1 MQNDRLMFGRLP
13 RRGAVA
19 AVTLLLLG
27 CGWSACAAAATCS
40 VSSPGVAFGGY
51 DPLASAPTDGVGNIA
66 VSCDG
71 VASYTIALG
80 PGGGDFTS
88 RAMTNG
94 SSALQY
100 NLYTS
105 PLRTTVWGDGSGNT
119 STVSD
124 TATGGN
130 YAVYGR
136 INERQNVTA
145 GTYSDTLT
153 ITITY

>member
-1 MQNDRLMFGRLP
+1 MQSDRLTRRM
-13 RRGAVA
+13 RRGAVLTIA
-19 AVTLLLLG
+19 TLLLAG
-27 CGWSACAAAATCS
+27 GGAASAAAATCA
-40 VSSPGVAFGGY
+40 VSSPGVAFDGY
-51 DPLASAPTDGVGNIA
+51 DPLSSAPTDGVGNIA

-80 PGGGDFTS
+80 QGTGNFSARTMS
-88 RAMTNG
+88 NG
-94 SSALQY
+94 NSALQY

-105 PLRTTVWGDGSGNT
+105 PLRSTVWGDGSGNT
-119 STVSD
+119 GMVSD

-136 INERQNVTA
+136 IDERQNVTA
-145 GTYSDTLT
+145 GTYGDTLT

>member
-1 MQNDRLMFGRLP
+1 MQDDRLMRRV
-13 RRGAVA
+13 RRGAGA
-19 AVTLLLLG
+19 AVAGLVLA
-27 CGWSACAAAATCS
+27 CGWAVSAGAATCT

-80 PGGGDFTS
+80 QGAGTYAS
-88 RAMTNG
+88 RAMSNG
-94 SSALQY
+94 NGTLQY

-119 STVSD
+119 GTVSD

-136 INERQNVTA
+136 IDARQNVTA
-145 GTYSDTLT
+145 GTYGDTLT
-153 ITITY
+153 ITVTY